1 MVEILKRDRMAMRR
15 RSNEV
20 CSWKE
25 EKEEHERQMEGE
37 NANYV
42 ALTPE
47 VNTNNGNNNPAISVS
62 ERIVSKENGLIAS
75 NCLDSNSNNN
85 NINSGGTISSKGGCK

>member
-1 MVEILKRDRMAMRR
+1 
-15 RSNEV
+15 
-20 CSWKE
+20 
-25 EKEEHERQMEGE
+25 MEGE

-85 NINSGGTISSKGGCK
+85 NINLGGTISSKGGCK